1 MQVFNK
7 KLWILIVTII
17 MVGMLGGC
25 GSVTEKKTATESSVT
40 KVSEAKVA
48 YKKAL
53 NLLSEG
59 KTSQAYEVLKPYQ
72 NSDRQSVKQLV
83 VDLKNLNEVK
93 RELEANN
100 LKVVK
105 NKLADLLEVTKP
117 KEFVKQ
123 VRFTNKEY
131 NLISLA
137 NTYYQEI
144 QRYYQAGKYNEAQ
157 GSLEALNGLESNYQV
172 VNELQTKAENYKDKI
187 AVALAKQNTS
197 STTSSTTS
205 SYVNAKNSKLVES
218 QYSNQTGAA
227 LTSASSQAVSS
238 VASELTNNDIINQFQ
253 TASGISKQ
261 DGDQYFIQAQANK
274 EYLIEIRT
282 VSKTNPNVS
291 VLKGMYRF
299 NSQTKVVQK
308 LDSLTGEYKQI
319 SVN

>member
-7 KLWILIVTII
+7 KLSILIVTII
-17 MVGMLGGC
+17 LVGMLGGC
-25 GSVTEKKTATESSVT
+25 GSVTEKKTATELSVT

-83 VDLKNLNEVK
+83 VNLKNLNEVK
-93 RELEANN
+93 KELAANN

-123 VRFTNKEY
+123 VRLTNKEY

-172 VNELQTKAENYKDKI
+172 VNELQTIAKDYKDRI

>member
-17 MVGMLGGC
+17 LVGMLGGC
-25 GSVTEKKTATESSVT
+25 GSVTEKKTATELSVT

-83 VDLKNLNEVK
+83 VNLKNLNEVK
-93 RELEANN
+93 KELAANN

-123 VRFTNKEY
+123 VRLTNKEY

-157 GSLEALNGLESNYQV
+157 GSLEALNGLESNCQV
-172 VNELQTKAENYKDKI
+172 INELQTKAKNYKDKI
-187 AVALAKQNTS
+187 AVALAKQNTN

>member
-17 MVGMLGGC
+17 LVGMLGGC
-25 GSVTEKKTATESSVT
+25 GSVTEKKTATELSVT

-83 VDLKNLNEVK
+83 VNLKNLNEVK
-93 RELEANN
+93 KELAANN

-123 VRFTNKEY
+123 VRLTNKEY

-157 GSLEALNGLESNYQV
+157 GSLEALNALESNYQV
-172 VNELQTKAENYKDKI
+172 VNELQTKAKDYKDKI

>member
-7 KLWILIVTII
+7 KLWILIVTIV

-25 GSVTEKKTATESSVT
+25 GSVTEKKTATESSVI

-83 VDLKNLNEVK
+83 VNLKNLNEVK
-93 RELEANN
+93 KELAANN

-123 VRFTNKEY
+123 VRLTNKEY

-157 GSLEALNGLESNYQV
+157 GSLEALNDLESNYQV
-172 VNELQTKAENYKDKI
+172 VNELQTQAKNYKEKI